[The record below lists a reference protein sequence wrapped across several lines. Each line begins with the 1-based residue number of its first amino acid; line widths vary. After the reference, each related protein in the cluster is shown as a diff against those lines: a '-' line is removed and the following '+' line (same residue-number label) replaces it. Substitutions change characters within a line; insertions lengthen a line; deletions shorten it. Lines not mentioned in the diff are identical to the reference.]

1 MHSLHCHLS
10 PISGQF
16 RCKCLRNITLD
27 EDLMVEYRPLCRCSC
42 GTPPVD
48 RHRRVYDELNLDL
61 CHTAQNWDLLKL
73 PHFAIDGYSSNLSED
88 SANTTNNYRP
98 INSLI
103 KNIDRISENGKTG
116 RFDEL
121 SWGMCDFML
130 YTSLNVISCDMRVST
145 NVFDNSSDISVTNTN
160 IMSC

>member
-1 MHSLHCHLS
+1 MLAYFAVGVYRSKLS
-10 PISGQF
+10 
-16 RCKCLRNITLD
+16 K
-27 EDLMVEYRPLCRCSC
+27 E
-42 GTPPVD
+42 
-48 RHRRVYDELNLDL
+48 
-61 CHTAQNWDLLKL
+61 
-73 PHFAIDGYSSNLSED
+73 